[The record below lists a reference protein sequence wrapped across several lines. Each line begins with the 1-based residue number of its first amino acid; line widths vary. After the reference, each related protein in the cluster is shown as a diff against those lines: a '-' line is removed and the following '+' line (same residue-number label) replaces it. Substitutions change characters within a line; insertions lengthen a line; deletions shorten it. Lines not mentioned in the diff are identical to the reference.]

1 MRGLIRPGTLYSSV
15 DAHKLSFMNELR
27 EIIRREMQ
35 REQADVSPV
44 FKGFVISL
52 PPSVVLWIAI
62 YAGMRYLM
70 GGPG

>member
-1 MRGLIRPGTLYSSV
+1 
-15 DAHKLSFMNELR
+15 MNELR